1 MGAQNKKSKEL
12 MKIQACEEREGCVV
26 NTPVAKL
33 MVENESSSENN
44 PLRLNST
51 LAMQNIFNKIN
62 LQTLENNKS
71 KQKIR
76 NLKVRKAKQV
86 RLQGKEN
93 ELYAEEI
100 EDLNFRSHV
109 TSQINI
115 KKERKAGAMD
125 IFQES
130 KTYNVMKMQG

>member
-12 MKIQACEEREGCVV
+12 MKIQACEERECCVV

-100 EDLNFRSHV
+100 EDLNFKSHV